1 MTHPIDRLAAGE
13 ITPGIYRM
21 DMSLRPTA
29 ICHRV
34 SAHGLACCYLDG
46 SRVVDKRMLLEETAK
61 AMAFPDYF
69 GHNWD
74 ALEECMTEL
83 TWIEGEGC
91 VLLYDHVALLAAQHA
106 EVWATFYAILQSA
119 VAYWQERSRPFS
131 VLLRNTGAIEQSV
144 PALP

>member
-1 MTHPIDRLAAGE
+1 MGWPAA
-13 ITPGIYRM
+13 IWMAAASSTN
-21 DMSLRPTA
+21 
-29 ICHRV
+29 
-34 SAHGLACCYLDG
+34 G
-46 SRVVDKRMLLEETAK
+46 SLLEETAK

-91 VLLYDHVALLAAQHA
+91 VLLYDHVALLVAQHA